1 MPAPLPSL
9 GPSPAP
15 TPKPTELFDAAIL
28 AQAAGVFNGMGVF
41 LLGLVGTVALAR
53 LNVVYRHC
61 TRLEEEKTAAKREAA
76 DAATVEACAEAARA
90 AATAA
95 RLAADKAQKVAA
107 QQAALSIINTRLRVK
122 RQQSRLASAFQS
134 RQDRPERNDDDL
146 GLILRGAV
154 SALWRPSGVVA
165 SARATNVQEVERAVA
180 AADDEAAAAARFVAA
195 AAAAAAADEEAD
207 QKTAELVTFLA
218 GAGIEDQA
226 AALAAL
232 GLTTV
237 SDFLALAELPP
248 TFLVRRL
255 VKEAS
260 LKPLQVRRLRG
271 ALQAAHGAYIL
282 AQPGSTGDD
291 ASANPLPNPR
301 AAADAALSVLPRPI
315 ARPEANDGA
324 LFTEALRGCGFV
336 PTASF
341 KGENLAFSLHR
352 GSSRSPS
359 RGTTI

>member
-1 MPAPLPSL
+1 
-9 GPSPAP
+9 
-15 TPKPTELFDAAIL
+15 
-28 AQAAGVFNGMGVF
+28 MGVF

-134 RQDRPERNDDDL
+134 RQDRPERYSDDL
-146 GLILRGAV
+146 GLVLRGAL
-154 SALWRPSGVVA
+154 SALWRNSGVVA
-165 SARATNVQEVERAVA
+165 SARVTNVKEVERAVA
-180 AADDEAAAAARFVAA
+180 AADDEAGAAAGFVAA
-195 AAAAAAADEEAD
+195 AAAAAAADEEAA
-207 QKTAELVTFLA
+207 QKTAAELVTFLA

-226 AALAAL
+226 ATLAAL

-255 VKEAS
+255 VKETG

-271 ALQAAHGAYIL
+271 ALEAAHGAYIL
-282 AQPGSTGDD
+282 AQPGSARDD

-301 AAADAALSVLPRPI
+301 AAADAVLSVLPRPI

-324 LFTEALRGCGFV
+324 LVTEALKGCGFV
-336 PTASF
+336 STASSE
-341 KGENLAFSLHR
+341 GENLAFSLYR
-352 GSSRSPS
+352 GSSRKPS
-359 RGTTI
+359 CGTTM